1 LGRKERLRQFSQ
13 NTDLLKRINVIWG
26 VQSRLQK
33 YSVSP
38 LPQITST
45 SAAVSSHRGALAIV
59 TNAGRDAM
67 DADVLLTNSA

>member
-26 VQSRLQK
+26 VQPCLQK
-33 YSVSP
+33 YFRSRIA
-38 LPQITST
+38 QITST

-59 TNAGRDAM
+59 TDAGRDAM
-67 DADVLLTNSA
+67 DADGLLTNSA